1 MHVNW
6 RRRFAVGVMA
16 ALIMAGLIYGF
27 WPQRVLVDAV
37 RVQQAPLQ
45 VSVTDEG
52 KTRVIDRFMISAPV
66 AGLAE
71 RINLK
76 IGDPVQ
82 RGERMLE
89 IEPMHPTVLDPRQRA
104 QAEARVS
111 AAKATLRAAESRAD
125 AAKTEANL
133 AARDAARI
141 TKLCKVECA
150 SRQQQDQA
158 VAQAQSARA
167 NQRSA
172 EFAVKIAHYDLQ
184 AARTMLTYTHGHQS
198 KKSAGLVPV
207 NAPVKGTVLR
217 VMHRSEGAV
226 TPGTPLLEL
235 GNPQALEVTT
245 DVLSE
250 DAVRIHVGTRVIYKR
265 WGGTATLQ
273 GLVTA
278 VEPVAFTKVSAL
290 GIEEQRVR
298 VISDITSPR
307 ELWKQLGDRYRMDVD
322 FILWSGEKVR
332 QVPSNA
338 LFRVGDRWAVFVIK
352 KGRARRRFV
361 ELGHRSGLSAQVIKG
376 LKVGDLVIAHP
387 DSSIEEGT
395 RVRLP

>member
-1 MHVNW
+1 MRVNW
-6 RRRFAVGVMA
+6 RRRFAIGVMA
-16 ALIMAGLIYGF
+16 ALIMAALVYGF

-37 RVQQAPLQ
+37 RVQQAPLE
-45 VSVTDEG
+45 VTVADEG

-66 AGLAE
+66 AGLAQ

-76 IGDPVQ
+76 VGDPVQ

-104 QAEARVS
+104 QAQARVS
-111 AAKATLRAAESRAD
+111 AAEATLRAAESRAA
-125 AAKTEANL
+125 AAKTQADL

-141 TKLCKVECA
+141 TKLCKGECA
-150 SRQQQDQA
+150 SRQQQDRA
-158 VAQAQSARA
+158 VAQAQTARA

-184 AARTMLTYTHGHQS
+184 AARTMLTYTDDHQS
-198 KKSAGLVPV
+198 KKSDELIPV
-207 NAPVKGTVLR
+207 NAPVKGSVLR
-217 VMHRSEGAV
+217 VMHRSEGTV

-235 GNPQALEVTT
+235 GDPQALEVTT

-250 DAVRIHVGTRVIYKR
+250 DAIRIHVGTPVIYKR
-265 WGGTATLQ
+265 WGGSATLH

-307 ELWKQLGDRYRMDVD
+307 ELWKQLGDRYRVDVH
-322 FILWSGEKVR
+322 FILWRSEKVK
-332 QVPSNA
+332 QVPSSA
-338 LFRVGDRWAVFVIK
+338 LFRVGERWAVFVIK
-352 KGRARRRFV
+352 DGRARRRFV

-395 RVRLP
+395 RVRIP